1 MPKYRN
7 DTAARLVID
16 GQPLEAGDTIET
28 TGWYVIAGLTKLAD
42 DPVNVPVILSQ
53 VVAISGDVDIPTTAN
68 NLSVTRYT
76 IKIRGLTGSAGN
88 TIAFNVAGATP
99 VLDVEDGDEF
109 VFNCMGRSIVK
120 LVCTIAAGSIK
131 VDVLRW

>member
-16 GQPLEAGDTIET
+16 GQPLEVGDTIET
-28 TGWYVIAGLTKLAD
+28 TGWYVIAGLTKLSD

-53 VVAISGDVDIPTTAN
+53 VVAVSGDVDIPTTAN
-68 NLSVTRYT
+68 NLNVVRYT
-76 IKIRGLTGSAGN
+76 IKIRGLVGSAGN
-88 TIAFNVAGATP
+88 TIAFNVAGTTP
-99 VLDVEDGDEF
+99 VLDIEEGDEF